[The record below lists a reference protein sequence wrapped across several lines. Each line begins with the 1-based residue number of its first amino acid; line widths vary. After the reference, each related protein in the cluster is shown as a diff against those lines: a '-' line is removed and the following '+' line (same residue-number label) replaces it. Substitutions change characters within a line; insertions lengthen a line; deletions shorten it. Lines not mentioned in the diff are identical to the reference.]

1 MANLL
6 SSSIG
11 RKFLMALSAFFL
23 ITFLLTHIAINILSL
38 FSEQLFNNASHFMGT
53 NPLVQFVFQPIL
65 FIGILFH
72 FILGFYLELQNYRSR
87 GEVRYKKNKASKN
100 ASWVS
105 RNMVYTGG
113 AILLF
118 LGLHLYDFWI
128 PTVNAHYVTYEELN
142 YYQELVDKFESP
154 VRVLLYV
161 LAFLFLAMHL
171 WHGFQS
177 AFQSVGFRKA
187 NYLPLIIQN
196 AGKIFS
202 IVIPVGFILI
212 AIVHYFNQ

>member
-1 MANLL
+1 MGNLL

-23 ITFLLTHIAINILSL
+23 ITFLLTHIFINMLSL
-38 FSEQLFNNASHFMGT
+38 ISEEVFNDASYFMGT
-53 NPLVQFVFQPIL
+53 NPLVQFIFQPIL
-65 FIGILFH
+65 FAGIFFH
-72 FILGFYLELQNYRSR
+72 FILGFYLELQNYRAR
-87 GEVRYKKNKASKN
+87 GQLRYLKNKASKN

-128 PTVNAHYVTYEELN
+128 PTLNAHYVTHQDLN
-142 YYQELVDKFESP
+142 YYQELIDNFESP
-154 VRVLLYV
+154 VRVVIYV
-161 LAFLFLAMHL
+161 VAFFFLAMHL

-177 AFQSVGFRKA
+177 AFQSVGFRKMK
-187 NYLPLIIQN
+187 YLSLIQN

-202 IVIPVGFILI
+202 IVIPSGFIII
-212 AIVHYFNQ
+212 AIVHHFNQ